1 MKKIG
6 SGMKMKNKIDLQDR
20 IKQLEAQV
28 DMQLQSLHKLQL
40 ENTKLKNCVEAIK
53 HNQELAVKWA
63 NGEVE
68 N

>member
-6 SGMKMKNKIDLQDR
+6 SGMKNKMDLEKR

-40 ENTKLKNCVEAIK
+40 ENTKLKNCVEAMK

>member
-1 MKKIG
+1 MNNENFDPE
-6 SGMKMKNKIDLQDR
+6 SLANYLKNR

-28 DMQLQSLHKLQL
+28 DMQLLSLHKLQL
-40 ENTKLKNCVEAIK
+40 ENTKLKNCVEAMK
-53 HNQELAVKWA
+53 HNQELSVKWA